1 MGVQVRHPKPG
12 AEENGRCNGLRRH
25 EAPIAPTAKES
36 GGRTEVSN
44 INEAIRELVQ
54 HAYEKAPAI
63 RLLLNEAGVLPSDI
77 GCADDLAKI
86 PVLRKDS
93 LVEMHQANPP
103 FGGFLT
109 IDPDDLPRIYISP
122 GPIYD
127 PQPPADPESMLAPFR
142 TIGIG
147 RGDRVLNTFMYH
159 LTPAGILMDEALRAC
174 GATVIPTG
182 PGNTELQI
190 MMMMALGASGFVGQP
205 SYLMTLLDKAAEM
218 GMGAGTV
225 PLKKALFSAEPYTP
239 TQRERFAGEYGMKTT
254 SAYGTADLGFIGYT
268 LDGVQ
273 GFRIM
278 PSIYLQVCDPETG
291 APLEAGET
299 GEIVATTL
307 NKSYPLIR
315 FGTGD
320 LGALAAK
327 PAPPC
332 EGQQLLGLFG
342 RSGDAIKVRGMFLH
356 PNQLQSAAM
365 QFPEIKELQAVVTRI
380 KNRDVVTVN
389 VELNE
394 GADETG
400 LADKLSALAQQAV
413 RLRIDTVNFV
423 EAGVIKPGARKIVD
437 EREWD

>member
-1 MGVQVRHPKPG
+1 V
-12 AEENGRCNGLRRH
+12 
-25 EAPIAPTAKES
+25 TD
-36 GGRTEVSN
+36 
-44 INEAIRELVQ
+44 INERIRDLVQ
-54 HAYEKAPAI
+54 HAYDHAPAI
-63 RLLLNEAGVLPSDI
+63 RTLIDEAGVAPADI
-77 GCADDLAKI
+77 QGAEDLAKI
-86 PVLRKDS
+86 PVLSKDA
-93 LVEMHQANPP
+93 LVEIHGANAP

-127 PQPPADPESMLAPFR
+127 PQPPPEDPGALLAPFKY
-142 TIGIG
+142 IGIG

-159 LTPAGILMDEALRAC
+159 LTPAGILLDEAIRAC

-218 GMGAGTV
+218 GMGAGIV

-239 TQRERFAGEYGMKTT
+239 SQQARFEGDYGMQTT

-268 LDGVQ
+268 REGLQ
-273 GFRIM
+273 GFCIV
-278 PSIYLQVCDPETG
+278 PSIYLQICDPETG
-291 APLEAGET
+291 APLPAGET

-320 LGALAAK
+320 LGALA

-332 EGQQLLGLFG
+332 EGQQLLGLYG

-356 PNQLQSAAM
+356 PNQLKAAAM
-365 QFPEIKELQAVVTRI
+365 QFPEIKELQVVITRPG
-380 KNRDVVTVN
+380 NRDVVTVKI
-389 VELNE
+389 ELRE
-394 GADETG
+394 GADGEG
-400 LADKLSALAQQAV
+400 LAEKLSALAQQAV
-413 RLRIDTVNFV
+413 RLRIDAVHIV
-423 EAGVIKPGARKIVD
+423 EAGVIEPGGRKIVD
-437 EREWD
+437 ERGWD